1 MDTAVTLQ
9 HTVADVLRR
18 AYDGY
23 ADRVAMVRQDGSEVT
38 FGEFKQTLARV
49 AGGFAALGAGPGQR
63 VVVAVRNSPEFF
75 TVDHALLWGG
85 TVRVAVSFRLHAQEI
100 ASIAADA
107 GARAVVVDADRVE
120 AVEES
125 LKALGVEATVV
136 VTSAVGDRPTVATLA
151 ESAPADPYAWAPE
164 ELMWMPYTSG
174 TTGAPKGVVHT
185 SGSIMACAR
194 NIMAEL
200 MPITPEDTVMQAA
213 PMSHLAGWVS
223 LVYAMRGARQ
233 LFLADFQPELALRT
247 IEKHRVTSTPV
258 VPTIINMMTEEA
270 ERGDY
275 DTSSLRTIVYAGSPI
290 AAERLARSIKAFGSV
305 FVQFYGLTEL
315 PMPIASLS
323 AEDHRLCDD
332 GSVPA
337 KLGSAGRVTPFVDVQ
352 IVDSDGRPLPDGE
365 AGEIWVRGDMVMR
378 GYWQLPEESEAFIRE
393 GGWRGTGDVG
403 KLVDGYL
410 HIVDR
415 KRDMIVSGGFNVF
428 PSEVEKVIATI
439 PGVSDVAVVGV
450 PDPRWGETVLAAVV
464 RQHGSQL
471 DAETVS
477 RICRESIAGY
487 KQPRRIEFIDEL
499 PKNSSGKL
507 MRRELRE
514 SYWAGRERL
523 VDG

>member
-1 MDTAVTLQ
+1 M
-9 HTVADVLRR
+9 
-18 AYDGY
+18 
-23 ADRVAMVRQDGSEVT
+23 S
-38 FGEFKQTLARV
+38 
-49 AGGFAALGAGPGQR
+49 ALISA
-63 VVVAVRNSPEFF
+63 
-75 TVDHALLWGG
+75 
-85 TVRVAVSFRLHAQEI
+85 I
-100 ASIAADA
+100 ASAISSGVAPWRPATRPATKVDS
-107 GARAVVVDADRVE
+107 GA
-120 AVEES
+120 
-125 LKALGVEATVV
+125 
-136 VTSAVGDRPTVATLA
+136 
-151 ESAPADPYAWAPE
+151 
-164 ELMWMPYTSG
+164 
-174 TTGAPKGVVHT
+174 
-185 SGSIMACAR
+185 
-194 NIMAEL
+194 
-200 MPITPEDTVMQAA
+200 
-213 PMSHLAGWVS
+213 
-223 LVYAMRGARQ
+223 
-233 LFLADFQPELALRT
+233 
-247 IEKHRVTSTPV
+247 
-258 VPTIINMMTEEA
+258 
-270 ERGDY
+270 
-275 DTSSLRTIVYAGSPI
+275 
-290 AAERLARSIKAFGSV
+290 
-305 FVQFYGLTEL
+305 
-315 PMPIASLS
+315 
-323 AEDHRLCDD
+323 
-332 GSVPA
+332 
-337 KLGSAGRVTPFVDVQ
+337 AGRVTPFVDVQ

-428 PSEVEKVIATI
+428 PSEVEKIIATI